1 MSSTADPGG
10 ALDTEGA
17 RAVARQLGA
26 GVVAGITGV
35 IFALTYGALLFA
47 GALERFLGHGLTI
60 AFIALGVGGLVGY
73 VSREKALVAGP
84 DSNSTSLLASALS
97 GLAAAGLA
105 PDDMLQVALAVVF
118 ATSLVCSLTFW
129 LLSRGG
135 RANIVRFVP
144 FPVMAGFLASSG
156 WLLAVGAMTIVT
168 GTPLAPDNMAAVLQG
183 AWEPVA
189 AAVAVALVLVALSR
203 RLPGSVLMPLVLAAA
218 TLLVHAALA
227 SHFCAQDACDRASWL
242 FPAAPQALWLPPW
255 SLRLDGDMAMR
266 VLGFVPTML
275 VVAFVALIAVTLTLA
290 SLEIE
295 LRREFDLGHE
305 LRVHSQVAGMSGA
318 LGGMIA
324 TASISRTT
332 LNRRSGASAGAGLIS
347 TAMALGMLL
356 GASHVMGYIARPAIA
371 GLVLYLG
378 FSMLR
383 QWVWDVRRTTRPVE
397 VLQILLIIAI
407 TARHGFIAGFGAGVL
422 FACVTFVVTYS
433 RIPLTDLA
441 TNLGVIRSSVVRSS
455 GQEQVLAT
463 HGRKVP
469 VYRLSGYVFFGSASN
484 IDAMFMDHLL
494 GEAEAVVL
502 DFSRVSGI
510 DTSALT
516 VFQRILRRHAQT
528 DVRFHIVY
536 GPPTRVQLV
545 ALGVTPGGSRNLKF
559 HDSLDRALEAAEEGL
574 LQAHEVD
581 VSDQTMMRTVQS
593 LDWRSPFEDYLETRS
608 VAENEALFQ
617 EGDRSDE
624 VYFVDS
630 GRFDVL
636 KRDGDGAPV
645 RLAKV
650 RHGALLGEIAF
661 YLGEPRSATIVASQ
675 ASTVRVMHRA
685 ALERMRAERPELAT
699 QFDHMVIRSV
709 ARSLKRTSQMVT
721 TLT

>member
-1 MSSTADPGG
+1 MNGLRSLA
-10 ALDTEGA
+10 
-17 RAVARQLGA
+17 A

-35 IFALTYGALLFA
+35 IFAMTYGALLFA
-47 GALERFLGHGLTI
+47 GALEQFLGYGLTI
-60 AFIALGVGGLVGY
+60 AFISLAVGGLVGWI
-73 VSREKALVAGP
+73 SREKALVGGP
-84 DSNSTSLLASALS
+84 DSNSTSLLASALA

-105 PDDMLQVALAVVF
+105 PDDMLHVALATVL
-118 ATSLVCSLTFW
+118 ATSLVCSATFW

-135 RANIVRFVP
+135 LANIVRFVP

-156 WLLAVGAMTIVT
+156 WLLGVGAMTIVT
-168 GTPLAPDNMAAVLQG
+168 GTPLSMENMGPVVQAS
-183 AWEPVA
+183 WHEVA
-189 AAVAVALVLVALSR
+189 ATVAVALVLISLSR
-203 RLPGSVLMPLVLAAA
+203 RLPGSVLMPAVLAAA
-218 TLLVHAALA
+218 TLVVHAAL
-227 SHFCAQDACDRASWL
+227 SSPLCAQDACDRASWL
-242 FPAAPQALWLPPW
+242 FPIAPQALWLPPW
-255 SLRLDGDMAMR
+255 SLRLDGEMALR

-305 LRVHSQVAGMSGA
+305 LRVHAQAAGFSGA

-324 TASISRTT
+324 TASISRTA
-332 LNRRSGASAGAGLIS
+332 LNRLSGAGAGAGLIS
-347 TAMALGMLL
+347 TGMALAMLL
-356 GASHVMGYIARPAIA
+356 GASAVMGYMARPAIA
-371 GLVLYLG
+371 GLVLYIG
-378 FSMLR
+378 ITMLR
-383 QWVWDVRRTTRPVE
+383 QWVWEVRRTTRPVE

-455 GQEQVLAT
+455 SQEQTLAT
-463 HGRKVP
+463 HGAKVP

-494 GEAEAVVL
+494 GHAEAVVL

-516 VFQRILRRHAQT
+516 VFQRILRRHSQT

-536 GPPTRVQLV
+536 GAPTRVQLV

-574 LQAHEVD
+574 VEAHEVD
-581 VSDQTMMRTVQS
+581 AGDRTTMRTARS
-593 LDWRSPFEDYLETRS
+593 LDWRSPFEEYLETRD
-608 VAENEALFQ
+608 VAENEALFK

-636 KRDGDGAPV
+636 KRDSDGAPV

-675 ASTVRVMHRA
+675 ASSVRVMHRS

-699 QFDHMVIRSV
+699 EFDHMVIRSV
-709 ARSLKRTSQMVT
+709 ARSLKRTNQMVT
-721 TLT
+721 TLA